1 MAEEFT
7 HLTENGVHMVEVGG
21 KPDQKR
27 RAIASGS
34 IFLDKN
40 TINLI
45 QNEEIKQ
52 GNVLTTDQIA
62 GFEAVKNTSS
72 IIPLCHPLAL
82 TGIELDFEVKEDEII
97 ATCAVNTLG
106 KTGVEME
113 AITGVSVALLTVW
126 DMVKAVEKDDDGQ
139 YPDTRISDI
148 KVIKK
153 DKISMPQTG
162 AGLVRYFDEESLGP
176 KLSPEHVIV
185 ATVIIAILCFVL
197 RYSA

>member
-1 MAEEFT
+1 MGDEFT
-7 HLTENGVHMVEVGG
+7 HLTESGVHMVEVGN

-27 RAIASGS
+27 RAIASGKIILS
-34 IFLDKN
+34 EN

-45 QNEEIKQ
+45 QNEEIKK
-52 GNVLTTDQIA
+52 GNVLTTAQIA
-62 GFEAVKNTSS
+62 GIQAVKNTSS

-82 TGIELDFEVKEDEII
+82 TGIEMEFEVKTTEII
-97 ATCAVNTLG
+97 VTCAVNTLG

-113 AITGVSVALLTVW
+113 AITGVSVALLTIW

-153 DKISMPQTG
+153 EKI
-162 AGLVRYFDEESLGP
+162 
-176 KLSPEHVIV
+176 
-185 ATVIIAILCFVL
+185 
-197 RYSA
+197 